1 MCARR
6 SEGSSSEEP
15 LEELPE
21 DVEAFIDYFLG
32 TMCDPSRRQILALLA
47 APAVERERPVEM
59 RSGEIA
65 KALGLAHATVSGHL
79 RQLARTGLLGS
90 RRSGNEVYYSV
101 RNHLLVRAFH
111 DLVEALS
118 KEHQERFKGKLGTS
132 EDDRSA

>member
-1 MCARR
+1 MCARKA
-6 SEGSSSEEP
+6 EGPLSEEP

-21 DVEAFIDYFLG
+21 DVEAFIDHFLG

-47 APAVERERPVEM
+47 APAVEQEKPVEM

-65 KALGLAHATVSGHL
+65 RALGLAHATVSGHL

-111 DLVEALS
+111 DLVEALY
-118 KEHQERFKGKLGTS
+118 KEHQERFKGKEQTS
-132 EDDRSA
+132 EGGKSA

>member
-1 MCARR
+1 MCARK
-6 SEGSSSEEP
+6 SEGASEEP

-21 DVEAFIDYFLG
+21 DVEAFIDHFLG

-47 APAVERERPVEM
+47 APAVEHEKPVEM

-65 KALGLAHATVSGHL
+65 RALGLAHATVSGHL
-79 RQLARTGLLGS
+79 RLLARTGLLGS

-111 DLVEALS
+111 DLVEALY
-118 KEHQERFKGKLGTS
+118 KEHQERFKGKQGTS
-132 EDDRSA
+132 DSDKSA

>member
-1 MCARR
+1 MCARK
-6 SEGSSSEEP
+6 SEGASEEA
-15 LEELPE
+15 LEDLPE
-21 DVEAFIDYFLG
+21 DVEAFIDHFLG

-47 APAVERERPVEM
+47 APAVEREKPVEM

-65 KALGLAHATVSGHL
+65 RALGLAHATVSGHL

-111 DLVEALS
+111 DLVEALH
-118 KEHQERFKGKLGTS
+118 KEHQERFKGKQGAS
-132 EDDRSA
+132 DSDKSA